1 MTPEERQALREKHRA
16 SDGRNEWWN
25 KTGEESPHCDRCGC
39 GEYYVEWACDV
50 IKVLDELER
59 WIKE

>member
-1 MTPEERQALREKHRA
+1 MTPDERQALRETHAPMECPSGQYCR
-16 SDGRNEWWN
+16 
-25 KTGEESPHCDRCGC
+25 RCSS
-39 GEYYVEWACDV
+39 EIWEDYPCDV